1 MTDPVDGATG
11 NQLSQNRQVR
21 GNRHPFGYLLHGI
34 LLHLVSGGQRG
45 GGELRIAQGCEGLLG
60 ACHKNRGRGKE
71 ERHGGQS
78 PYGYAACQ
86 GAEAAGF
93 GVGLGFLG
101 GGAIGYSRSRAYRN
115 CGGNHAVAYTHDGI
129 QQGEE
134 DDGHEHERVVPGACP
149 VGFHGG
155 EQTPGE
161 GRQGNCRE
169 RRNHPEDSSGNE
181 QQSEGC
187 QLGVVTEHLQR

>member
-21 GNRHPFGYLLHGI
+21 RDRHPFGYLLHGF
-34 LLHLVSGGQRG
+34 LLHLVGGGQRG
-45 GGELRIAQGCEGLLG
+45 GGELRITQGCEGLLG
-60 ACHKNRGRGKE
+60 ACHKDRGYRQE
-71 ERHGGQS
+71 ERHGRQS
-78 PYGYAACQ
+78 PYGYAAGQ

-93 GVGLGFLG
+93 GVDLRFLS

-115 CGGNHAVAYTHDGI
+115 CGGNHAVAYTHDRI

-134 DDGHEHERVVPGACP
+134 DNGHEHERVVPGACP

-169 RRNHPEDSSGNE
+169 RRNDPEDCAGDE
-181 QQSEGC
+181 QQAEGC
-187 QLGVVTEHLQR
+187 QLGVIAEHLKR